1 MTYKSIPYGTI
12 DEALPY
18 LSRRLNENSS
28 ILGGVRRERE
38 IIRAALSR
46 RLFSPSNLM
55 KRWPIFIRFL
65 FYIFIFIFIDQNVVV
80 LFFVKILLFFNMNN
94 NNSMIIIIWYFFSFI
109 MNNSMASIYFI
120 VEMLKLILY
129 LQILNKDILWL
140 YVLCHNKN
148 HTFF

>member
-38 IIRAALSR
+38 IIRAALGR
-46 RLFSPSNLM
+46 RLFSPTYLM

-65 FYIFIFIFIDQNVVV
+65 FFFIFVFIFIDQNVVV
-80 LFFVKILLFFNMNN
+80 LFFVKNLLFFNMNN
-94 NNSMIIIIWYFFSFI
+94 NNSMIIIIWHFSSFI
-109 MNNSMASIYFI
+109 MNNTMASIYFI

-129 LQILNKDILWL
+129 LQILNKDIL
-140 YVLCHNKN
+140 
-148 HTFF
+148 